1 MVLATLKRWI
11 PALDWMGSYPRSQ
24 WIHDG
29 SAGLTT
35 AVMLVPQGMAYALLA
50 GLPPILGLYA
60 STLPLI
66 LYSLFGTS
74 RQLAVGPVAM
84 VSLLVLSSASAV
96 AAPGSAEF
104 IGAAVLLALL
114 TGAIQIVLGLF
125 RAGFLVNFLSHP
137 VISGFTSAAALVIGM
152 SQLKHLSGVPLSATH
167 SIFASVTEIAQKVGE
182 VHLTTL
188 GLGIGAMTLLIA
200 LRRYFPKFPRFLAV
214 VVVSSLVVWL
224 LDLNNHGVAIVGYV
238 PKGLPSIQFPSFSLE
253 WLAQLWPAAMTIAL
267 VGFMESVSVA
277 KAFASKH
284 RYEILPNQELIALGM
299 ANIGSAVLG
308 ALPVTGGFSR
318 TAVNDQAGARSPMAA
333 IVTALVIGL
342 VLVAFTPLF
351 HYLPKTT
358 LAAIILVAVAQL
370 VDIAEVKHLWHV
382 KRADLALLVFT
393 FVATL
398 LLGIEEGIALG
409 VGASLLWFVVR
420 TTRPHTAVLGRLPGT
435 TVYRNLL
442 RFPDA
447 RPVDGVLIL
456 RIDAQF
462 YFGNVSFLKETL
474 RKYLAETTP
483 APHTVII
490 DASSI
495 NELDSSADAAL
506 HEIAEFLDR
515 SHVRLYFASVKGPVR
530 DVMQRSGFW
539 EKLGLDRFVF
549 EVHDAVVA
557 ATQTPTP
564 RLSSL

>member
-1 MVLATLKRWI
+1 MVLAALKRWI
-11 PALDWMGSYPRSQ
+11 PAIEWMGSYKKAQ
-24 WIHDG
+24 WLQDG

-60 STLPLI
+60 STLPLV

-84 VSLLVLSSASAV
+84 VSLLVLSSASAI
-96 AAPGSAEF
+96 AAPGSSEF
-104 IGAAVLLALL
+104 ITAAIFLALL
-114 TGAIQIVLGLF
+114 VGVFQVGLGLL

-152 SQLKHLSGVPLSATH
+152 SQVKHLTGLPLSSTH
-167 SIFASVTEIAQKVGE
+167 SIFGSFLEIFQKIGE
-182 VHLTTL
+182 IHTT
-188 GLGIGAMTLLIA
+188 TLLIGIGSMA
-200 LRRYFPKFPRFLAV
+200 TLLLLRRFAPKFPRFLV
-214 VVVSSLVVWL
+214 VVVLSTLVVWL
-224 LDLNNHGVAIVGYV
+224 FGLHNKGVAIVASV
-238 PKGLPSIQFPSFSLE
+238 PQGLPDVVFPLFSTEL
-253 WLAQLWPAAMTIAL
+253 LVRLWPAAMTIAL

-284 RYEILPNQELIALGM
+284 RYEIRPNQELIALGL
-299 ANIGSAVLG
+299 ANIGSSILG

-333 IVTALVIGL
+333 VVTATVIIL
-342 VLVAFTPLF
+342 VLVALTPLF
-351 HYLPKTT
+351 YYLPKTT

-370 VDIAEVKHLWHV
+370 VDIAEIKHLWHV
-382 KRADLALLVFT
+382 KRADLVLLVFT

-398 LLGIEEGIALG
+398 VLGIEEGIGLG

-420 TTRPHTAVLGRLPGT
+420 TTRPHTAILGRLPGT

-442 RFPDA
+442 RFPEA
-447 RPVDGVLIL
+447 KAVDGVLIL

-474 RKYLAETTP
+474 HKTLTDTKP
-483 APHTVII
+483 TPHTVII

-506 HEIAEFLDR
+506 HEIAEFLEQA
-515 SHVRLYFASVKGPVR
+515 HIKLYFASVKGPVR

-539 EKLGLDRFVF
+539 EKLGVDRFVF
-549 EVHDAVVA
+549 DIHDAVVA
-557 ATQTPTP
+557 ATKLPKG
-564 RLSSL
+564 SS